1 MSQKSTLNF
10 DQWETL
16 YAQKNTFTKK
26 ITENNC
32 HLGYF
37 ADFIQTQ
44 KRYPTSLGKIGILT

>member
-10 DQWETL
+10 DQRETL
-16 YAQKNTFTKK
+16 YAQKNTFAKK